1 MGKTRFD
8 FAGQVVAVTGAGKGI
23 GKGAAQAFGE
33 AGARVYVLDHTEVT
47 GEATAKT
54 IRDGGGEAAFIDCDV
69 TDAQVVTRAFE
80 RIASE
85 AGRLDVLVN
94 SAGGFWQH
102 LSVEETPEDEW
113 NKVLALNLTSVFLC
127 MKHEIAAMARQ
138 GGGAIVNISSGAG
151 LIAVPGLGAYCATKH
166 AVLGL
171 TKTAAVENARTGVR
185 VNAVCPGSI
194 DTPMLRASI
203 AKLPGIEKM
212 VLASQ
217 PGGRFGR
224 AEEIAEAVVWLC
236 SDRASFVSGE
246 SMLVDG
252 GSVAR

>member
-54 IRDGGGEAAFIDCDV
+54 IRDSGGEATFIDCDV

-102 LSVEETPEDEW
+102 LSVEETPEDE
-113 NKVLALNLTSVFLC
+113 
-127 MKHEIAAMARQ
+127 
-138 GGGAIVNISSGAG
+138 
-151 LIAVPGLGAYCATKH
+151 
-166 AVLGL
+166 
-171 TKTAAVENARTGVR
+171 
-185 VNAVCPGSI
+185 
-194 DTPMLRASI
+194 
-203 AKLPGIEKM
+203 
-212 VLASQ
+212 
-217 PGGRFGR
+217 
-224 AEEIAEAVVWLC
+224 
-236 SDRASFVSGE
+236 
-246 SMLVDG
+246 
-252 GSVAR
+252 